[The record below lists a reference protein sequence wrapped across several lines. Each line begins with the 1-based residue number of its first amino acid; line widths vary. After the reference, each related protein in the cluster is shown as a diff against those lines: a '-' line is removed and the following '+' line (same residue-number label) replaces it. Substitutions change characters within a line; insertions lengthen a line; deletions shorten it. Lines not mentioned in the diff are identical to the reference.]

1 MVPLRL
7 RPISVLFVVTL
18 AVAPLALATPGA
30 MAAPKGSG
38 SSTSSDG
45 LVYRRMTSPART
57 VVSMASG
64 QWVATFTD
72 GAATVTIAGSERT
85 FSEPSATSAVRST
98 TWVRVLPAPFTGTV
112 DTAWLTATRADT
124 SPDVL
129 ALATQYLAGAA
140 EVRDASGLLVS
151 SDASYGPLLADGTRQ
166 EGSDWNDYL
175 GVDGVYGGTIDAPEP
190 HQAGA
195 LDCSGYLRMLWGRR
209 AGMPLTLAPDGR
221 AIPRRAHEIQQS
233 APGFVTITNR
243 GSQVTSFDRLA
254 PGDLVFFDAAT
265 DDGTQIDH
273 VGMYLGPDT
282 AGRHRF
288 VSSRKAI
295 DGPTMGDYRGM
306 SVLDGSGLYAKAFR
320 SARRL

>member
-1 MVPLRL
+1 
-7 RPISVLFVVTL
+7 
-18 AVAPLALATPGA
+18 
-30 MAAPKGSG
+30 
-38 SSTSSDG
+38 
-45 LVYRRMTSPART
+45 MTSPART
-57 VVSMASG
+57 VVSTTAG
-64 QWVATFTD
+64 RWVATFTD
-72 GAATVTIAGSERT
+72 GAFTVTLAGLERT
-85 FSEPSATSAVRST
+85 LTESSATSAVRST

-112 DTAWLTATRADT
+112 DAAWLTAARADT
-124 SPDVL
+124 APDVL
-129 ALATQYLAGAA
+129 AMAAEYLAGAA
-140 EVRDASGLLVS
+140 EVREGAGLLVS

-175 GVDGVYGGTIDAPEP
+175 GVDGVYGGTTDAPEL

-195 LDCSGYLRMLWGRR
+195 LDCSGYMRMLWGRR
-209 AGMPLTLAPDGR
+209 AGLPLILTPDGR
-221 AIPRRAHEIQQS
+221 AIPRRAYEIQQS
-233 APGFVTITNR
+233 APGIVTIANR

-273 VGMYLGPDT
+273 MGMYLGLDT

-306 SVLDGSGLYAKAFR
+306 SVLDGTGLYAKAFR